1 MKSHWIALAAAA
13 LCALATPLHAHHGVA
28 AYDMTTLTSVTGTVR
43 EFDWS
48 NPHATIYIEAP
59 DDKGAVRKWEVET
72 NSPNLLNRAGW
83 TRDTVKPGMQMT
95 IFGFKGKDGAATM
108 RMEKIVMPDGREIT
122 PANVNANSK

>member
-1 MKSHWIALAAAA
+1 MRTLVIAFAAAG
-13 LCALATPLHAHHGVA
+13 LCALAPPLHAHHGVA
-28 AYDMTTLTSVTGTVR
+28 AYDMTILTSLKGTVR

-59 DDKGAVRKWEVET
+59 DDKGALRKWEVET

-83 TRDTVKPGMQMT
+83 TRDTVKPGAQMT

>member
-1 MKSHWIALAAAA
+1 MKTHWIATTA

-28 AYDMTTLTSVTGTVR
+28 AYDMTTLASLNGTVR

-48 NPHATIYIEAP
+48 NPHATIYIDAP
-59 DDKGAVRKWEVET
+59 DDKGAMRKWEVET

-83 TRDTVKPGMQMT
+83 TRDTVKPGTQMT

-108 RMEKIVMPDGREIT
+108 RLEKIVMPDGREIT
-122 PANVNANSK
+122 PANVNANSR